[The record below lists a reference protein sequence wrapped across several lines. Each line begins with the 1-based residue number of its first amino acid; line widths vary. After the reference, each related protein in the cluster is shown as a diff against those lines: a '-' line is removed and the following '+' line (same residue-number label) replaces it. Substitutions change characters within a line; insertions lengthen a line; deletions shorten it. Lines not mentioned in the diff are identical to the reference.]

1 MTPTRY
7 LAQLEGLTVF
17 AADGQAVLFDAR
29 DGGLHL
35 LTELPWAV
43 VERIRAQAMDTEAV
57 KAALRAEYP
66 DDDPAEQAAAVD
78 RALNE
83 LLTLGLV
90 REWTP

>member
-1 MTPTRY
+1 MTATRY
-7 LAQLEGLTVF
+7 LAHLEGLTVF
-17 AADGQAVLFDAR
+17 AADGQAVLFDPR

-35 LTELPWAV
+35 LSEVPWAV
-43 VERIRAQAMDTEAV
+43 VERIRAQAVDREAV
-57 KAALRAEYP
+57 KAALRIEYP

-83 LLTLGLV
+83 LVTLGLV